1 MHVPAVG
8 HPCVLAGSHICRPLR
23 GPTIQPTILDYHV
36 HRKADMT
43 VVEQPD
49 FFICHA
55 SEDKDQVVRQL
66 VTQLSNSGASVWYD
80 EFALTLGDSLRKNI
94 DKALATA
101 RYGLVILSPSFLKKE
116 WPERELSGLVAREIA
131 ERRKIVLPVYHN
143 VTGDDVRRFSPPLA
157 DKLYVST
164 SVGIT
169 MVVEEIFK
177 AFGAEN
183 VSFKDWTKAG
193 SLGEWLQKHSYTH
206 TLKLQGS
213 ESEARQFIAAL
224 GAKYRVHDLKH
235 ECANEAYIIV
245 FDTGGCIELAEL
257 SELGTQHGLKVIE
270 NQLAMNGVC

>member
-1 MHVPAVG
+1 MA
-8 HPCVLAGSHICRPLR
+8 
-23 GPTIQPTILDYHV
+23 
-36 HRKADMT
+36 

-66 VTQLSNSGASVWYD
+66 ATCLSNSGASVWYD

-94 DKALATA
+94 DKALAKA

-131 ERRKIVLPVYHN
+131 ERRKIILPVYHN
-143 VTGDDVRRFSPPLA
+143 VTSDDVRRFSPPLA
-157 DKLYVST
+157 DKLYVHT
-164 SVGIT
+164 SVGIAK
-169 MVVEEIFK
+169 MVEEILK

-183 VSFKDWTKAG
+183 VSFKDWTKSG

-206 TLKLQGS
+206 TLKMQGS
-213 ESEARQFIAAL
+213 ENEVRQFVDAL

-235 ECANEAYIIV
+235 ERAHDDYIIV
-245 FDTGGCIELAEL
+245 FDTGGCIEPEEL
-257 SELGTQHGLKVIE
+257 SELAARHRLKVVE
-270 NQLAMNGVC
+270 NQVAMNGVC